1 MRYPPGVSTKKKERP
16 LPESLGLPRV
26 GVETHAHL
34 DYKRPD
40 PQEFSQ
46 ELPLVLDR
54 AAKAGIAAL
63 GNVFLGADA
72 YRTNA
77 PVLRQYPQV
86 FFLLGIHPNDA
97 SGLDS
102 REVADMAALFA
113 ADPNLKAVG
122 EIGLDFYW
130 DDTPRDVQER
140 FFREQL
146 ALARE
151 LEKPVAVH
159 SREAAAETLKILDES
174 GIPGERVLW
183 HCFGQGPDLAVE
195 LIHRGYTV
203 SIPGPVTYSKN
214 EDLRRAV
221 AILEMERVVIE
232 SDAPFLTP
240 EPYRG
245 RPNEPAYNV
254 FTAQAVARVK
264 GMETADVW
272 RITGENARR
281 FFGLGS

>member
-1 MRYPPGVSTKKKERP
+1 MSKHKERP
-16 LPESLGLPRV
+16 LPESLGLPCV

-34 DYKRPD
+34 DYKRLD
-40 PQEFSQ
+40 PQT
-46 ELPLVLDR
+46 LPGVLER
-54 AAKAGIAAL
+54 AARAGIARL
-63 GNVFLGADA
+63 GNVFLGVEA
-72 YRTNA
+72 YRANA
-77 PVLRQYPQV
+77 PALRAHPQV
-86 FFLLGIHPNDA
+86 FFLLGVHPNDA
-97 SGLDS
+97 GGADQ
-102 REVADMAALFA
+102 RQVEDMAALFA

-130 DDTPRDVQER
+130 DETPRDVQER

-151 LEKPVAVH
+151 LDRPVAVH
-159 SREAAAETLKILDES
+159 SRDAAAETLRVLDAS
-174 GIPGERVLW
+174 GLPGERVLW
-183 HCFGQGPDLAVE
+183 HCFGGGPDLAAE

-203 SIPGPVTYSKN
+203 SIPGPVTYARN
-214 EDLRRAV
+214 EELRRAV
-221 AILEMERVVIE
+221 AILEMDRLVIE

-264 GMETADVW
+264 GMDTAELW

-281 FFGLGS
+281 FFGLV